1 MQTENFIPTRSQC
14 DQLIDRNELEE
25 KKKTLLLDMIKI
37 WNRQMN
43 LVMSESDDAVSTCG
57 PRHIWVQNYRI

>member
-25 KKKTLLLDMIKI
+25 EKKFSLTGYD
-37 WNRQMN
+37 QN
-43 LVMSESDDAVSTCG
+43 LESTDESSDV
-57 PRHIWVQNYRI
+57 